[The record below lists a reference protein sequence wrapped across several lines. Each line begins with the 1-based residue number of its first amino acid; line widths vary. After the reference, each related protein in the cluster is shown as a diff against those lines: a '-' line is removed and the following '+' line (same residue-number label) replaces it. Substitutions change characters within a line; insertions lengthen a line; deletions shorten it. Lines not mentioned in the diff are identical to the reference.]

1 LGYFLNRKTDM
12 RIKHIDFSNYFPGI
26 PSPVLF
32 KERNDPKQQYSTY
45 KRGNKTAYNTISGT
59 DSQQAENPASDNGTH
74 DAYQE
79 VHKKPKPPPLIKLP
93 ASQPATAPTIIHH
106 NQPIINCF

>member
-32 KERNDPKQQYSTY
+32 KERNDPEQQYSTY

-79 VHKKPKPPPLIKLP
+79 VHKKTETS
-93 ASQPATAPTIIHH
+93 ASHQITRQPAGNSTYNNP
-106 NQPIINCF
+106 P